1 MAQFDELSK
10 TGFGDVA
17 KQMKQLTLKLQEFE
31 GVQANIENEIGNIQ
45 AMMRTKAG
53 VTMVEQVKL
62 SLEDYATKVQ

>member
-31 GVQANIENEIGNIQ
+31 GVQANIENEIGNI
-45 AMMRTKAG
+45 
-53 VTMVEQVKL
+53 
-62 SLEDYATKVQ
+62 